1 MPLVLLL
8 YLSTPW
14 SAQTLTR
21 VKLTIGLKLGK
32 TRSLKFRKTQ
42 IQRLYDLVR
51 DNEERFYD
59 ALAKD
64 MRKPRC
70 EALSGD
76 VAPVL
81 EECLYFLD
89 VWYIQSIKNIH
100 MLIVI
105 VLELGSLGKG

>member
-1 MPLVLLL
+1 
-8 YLSTPW
+8 
-14 SAQTLTR
+14 
-21 VKLTIGLKLGK
+21 
-32 TRSLKFRKTQ
+32 
-42 IQRLYDLVR
+42 
-51 DNEERFYD
+51 
-59 ALAKD
+59 

-105 VLELGSLGKG
+105 VLELGSLGQGRKGQATFEHECHGYLDHSKGAFGCCLGYW